1 RNDSGACEVPG
12 GADIL
17 ILSGELLSGGKRGS
31 VMNLILF
38 FIFLLCDLMMVPICW
53 FSFGKQSEYREGM
66 LLGVHIP
73 SDCIGDP
80 EVSAICTGQEK
91 DWKRFQRI

>member
-1 RNDSGACEVPG
+1 
-12 GADIL
+12 
-17 ILSGELLSGGKRGS
+17 
-31 VMNLILF
+31 MNLILF

-80 EVSAICTGQEK
+80 EVSRELT
-91 DWKRFQRI
+91 W